1 MTDETKVI
9 LKHYFL
15 LLKSGCDEQ
24 LVLEFAQL
32 LCAAKDD
39 TRDSFVDALS
49 ISLVLAEIAT
59 EPQKQR
65 APRRDKGVPR
75 GPKPVSA
82 VA

>member
-1 MTDETKVI
+1 MTDETLVI

-49 ISLVLAEIAT
+49 ISSVLAEIAT
-59 EPQKQR
+59 GPQKQR
-65 APRRDKGVPR
+65 ATRKDKGTR
-75 GPKPVSA
+75 RQPKPVQA